1 MKVLLGMVLGVAI
14 LAAGAFLYFR
24 LGLAPVATASAP
36 MPFEQFLAEGAL
48 HARITKEAP
57 TNVPIQDDES
67 NLAAGVKTYR
77 ESCAVCHGLRGEEET
92 GIAKGMFPKPP
103 QFFAHASK
111 GGGAV
116 GQTFWVVKN
125 GIRLTGMPGFGASMS
140 DEQIWQVSV
149 MVEQREK
156 LPDGLKKLLPE
167 PGAGPKR

>member
-1 MKVLLGMVLGVAI
+1 MKVLIGMVLGVAT

-111 GGGAV
+111 AGGAV

-156 LPDGLKKLLPE
+156 RPDGLKKLLPE

>member
-1 MKVLLGMVLGVAI
+1 MVLGVAI

-57 TNVPIQDDES
+57 AIAPIQADES
-67 NLAAGVKTYR
+67 VLAAGVKTYR

-125 GIRLTGMPGFGASMS
+125 GIRLTGMPGFGSSLS
-140 DEQIWQVSV
+140 DEQIWQVSL
-149 MVEQREK
+149 MVEQRDK
-156 LPDGLKKLLPE
+156 LPDGLERMLSE
-167 PGAGPKR
+167 PATRPKR